1 MKKLIIAMSAATMA
15 ALCAQAA
22 GKISGTNFE
31 SVKDENLG
39 NLNVL
44 LTDTNKQGDSGTAYW
59 TSAAASTEQ
68 GTIGQVESQI
78 VNGAEIEGSTNKSK
92 FLKVDETKFLAR
104 TMNGATAAP
113 TDLADEEAFTDDG
126 VYIKTKVQFTAA
138 DTAPDVALGEDKLL
152 VWLKQNE
159 AVGNEGEE
167 GYVPESQV
175 LMVTALDEKGERY
188 DYPVTDKTVNTTDW
202 YTLVIR
208 AVIQDGD
215 GVLAPIGFKV
225 GFADNEGKETFVNN
239 GQIFTSMV
247 SEGDKATT
255 IASIGFQGTGA
266 VDDIEFGTFT
276 EAVVETFSF
285 SATVNDV
292 YDSGKEAPSFAS
304 ATYSIDGGTP
314 VSFGETLSSLQVPTT
329 AKKITLAV
337 TVYDDAKLSNAGA
350 VKGEKVTLEDGYT
363 AYVWKLDVDVTNT
376 EKDAAKSVTLT
387 IEKISG
393 GTPSINPAA
402 GDDTISITADTK
414 EAAEAA
420 AIAAITAP
428 DGVDVDAATYKG
440 YFMATAVLQEDGT
453 YTVTVGLNPDVVTPA
468 VVDDAN
474 LDIAAGAITVS
485 SKVGLYYSL
494 VKGTTLSTI
503 TNVVDTQAGTGT
515 VLKLVD
521 STMKGDAAFYK
532 VSVTA
537 VTPATTETTEE

>member
-1 MKKLIIAMSAATMA
+1 MKKLIIAMSVATMA
-15 ALCAQAA
+15 ALCAQATDMTV
-22 GKISGTNFE
+22 SGVNFE
-31 SVKDENLG
+31 NLEVGPLDTTEDDAGTSSETKYWLG
-39 NLNVL
+39 NGEV
-44 LTDTNKQGDSGTAYW
+44 D
-59 TSAAASTEQ
+59 
-68 GTIGQVESQI
+68 SQI
-78 VNGAEIEGSTNKSK
+78 VDGSQIEGSKNKSK
-92 FLKVDETKFLAR
+92 FLKVDETKFLTR
-104 TMNGATAAP
+104 TMNGATAAA
-113 TDLADEEAFTDDG
+113 TNLVAETFTDDG

-138 DTAPDVALGEDKLL
+138 DTAPEVATGEDKLL

-159 AVGNEGEE
+159 AVGNVGEE
-167 GYVPESQV
+167 GYVPESLV
-175 LMVTALDEKGERY
+175 LMVTALDENGVRC

-208 AVIQDGD
+208 AAIQDGA
-215 GVLAPIGFKV
+215 LAPIGFKV
-225 GFADNEGKETFVNN
+225 GFADNEGNETFVNN

-247 SEGDKATT
+247 HTGAAATT

-276 EAVVETFSF
+276 EAVVDTFSF

-292 YDSGKEAPSFAS
+292 YDETASQLPSFAS

-314 VSFGETLSSLQVPTT
+314 VSFEALSNLAVPTT
-329 AKKITLAV
+329 AQKITLAV
-337 TVYDDAKLSNAGA
+337 TVYDDAKLSNTGA
-350 VKGEKVTLEDGYT
+350 VKDETPVKFDDGT
-363 AYVWKLDVDVTNT
+363 AYVWTLDIDVTGMK
-376 EKDAAKSVTLT
+376 KDETKSVTLT
-387 IEKISG
+387 IEKIGG

-428 DGVDVDAATYKG
+428 DGVEAATYKT
-440 YFMATAVLQEDGT
+440 YFKATAALQDDGT
-453 YTVTVGLNPDVVTPA
+453 YTVTVGLDPAVVTPA

-503 TNVVDTQAGTGT
+503 KDVVKTEAGTGT

-521 STMKGDAAFYK
+521 STTKGDAAFYK

-537 VTPATTETTEE
+537 VKPTASVTPVTPVEE